1 MTGSYLSCQCS
12 AVQHSAVQCRL
23 ICQTKI
29 GVETCGC
36 ILFILHTERSVTRTI
51 HPNSIQKENMH
62 NRVLASHL
70 QLIMIDVSVRLKL
83 RQITLISSPPIHQ
96 SGLSRWRVADNALSV
111 WAAAGATRT
120 PDTGH
125 YWQARNLSSKVNIS
139 THFQPRYLVV

>member
-1 MTGSYLSCQCS
+1 MMLCSVDGELSQLS
-12 AVQHSAVQCRL
+12 VQLSAVQCRL

-96 SGLSRWRVADNALSV
+96 SGLSRWRVADNAQFWHCQSGQLQEQLAPQTLV
-111 WAAAGATRT
+111 I
-120 PDTGH
+120 TGK
-125 YWQARNLSSKVNIS
+125 QETCPVK
-139 THFQPRYLVV
+139 